1 MSRQIQ
7 LLLYGGIVAAV
18 VIVLLVVF
26 WPVRPPE
33 APSVPGGGNKPEISA
48 TKLNLSGSSA
58 DGKLEWQAACD
69 RIEGGLEQPRVTAS
83 GIELSLREAGKQVLF
98 VRAPELAFDRET
110 RHLTLTGKF
119 VAWSQTRG
127 LRFEADRLVFDFS
140 ADTLTAEGGITASRK
155 GAKLT
160 ASKLESDLRL
170 SKLRLSGSPKVIW

>member
-1 MSRQIQ
+1 MSGQTK

-18 VIVLLVVF
+18 VIVLMVVF
-26 WPVRPPE
+26 WLVRPLE
-33 APSVPGGGNKPEISA
+33 APSAPGRDGKPEINV
-48 TKLNLSGSSA
+48 TKLSLSGSSA
-58 DGKLEWQAACD
+58 DGKLEWQAVCD
-69 RIEGGLEQPRVTAS
+69 RIEGGLEQPKVTAS

-110 RHLTLTGKF
+110 RYLTLTGKF
-119 VAWSQTRG
+119 VAWSQPRG

-140 ADTLTAEGGITASRK
+140 ADTFTAEGGITASRK